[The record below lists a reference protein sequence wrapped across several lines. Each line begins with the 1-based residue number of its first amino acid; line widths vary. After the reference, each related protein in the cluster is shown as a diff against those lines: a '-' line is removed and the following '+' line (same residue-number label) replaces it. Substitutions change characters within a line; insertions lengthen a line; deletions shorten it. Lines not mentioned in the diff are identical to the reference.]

1 MRIVEYIE
9 YVDFENGGPP
19 RAVVDLTRVLHQRGH
34 EVTLA
39 TSDLKD
45 VPRQWQEGDGPSVLT
60 IPRPALPGGFFLPGQ
75 LAGLR
80 TVFERTDLLQLHG
93 VWDRTNMQIAALARR
108 MGVSYCVSLRGMLDD
123 WCMAQR
129 GLKKRLYLSL
139 GGRKVLEGAAF
150 VHCTADAELE
160 QSGKWFPGG
169 RGRVVPN
176 LIDLSQFETLPG
188 ADLAKTRWPA
198 LGGDGPH
205 LLFLSRIHV
214 KKGIKYLLGA
224 MPALVQMHP
233 SLQLFIAGT
242 GDDAYLA
249 SMQQLAEQHGI
260 ADCTHFVGHVGGD
273 EKLSLYEAA
282 DLFVLPT
289 SQENFGFVQFEA
301 LACGTPVM
309 TTTLVDTWQDI
320 VGSGGGIALEQ
331 SAEAI
336 VEGIGPLLGQPE
348 RLAEM
353 GRLGREWVFDR
364 LSVDRIAGELEAMY
378 RDAVA
383 G

>member
-1 MRIVEYIE
+1 M
-9 YVDFENGGPP
+9 
-19 RAVVDLTRVLHQRGH
+19 
-34 EVTLA
+34 
-39 TSDLKD
+39 
-45 VPRQWQEGDGPSVLT
+45 
-60 IPRPALPGGFFLPGQ
+60 
-75 LAGLR
+75 
-80 TVFERTDLLQLHG
+80 
-93 VWDRTNMQIAALARR
+93 
-108 MGVSYCVSLRGMLDD
+108 
-123 WCMAQR
+123 
-129 GLKKRLYLSL
+129 
-139 GGRKVLEGAAF
+139 
-150 VHCTADAELE
+150 
-160 QSGKWFPGG
+160 
-169 RGRVVPN
+169 PN

-188 ADLAKTRWPA
+188 ADLAKARWPA
-198 LGGDGPH
+198 LGGDAPH

-214 KKGIKYLLGA
+214 KKGIEHMLDA

-233 SLQLFIAGT
+233 DLQLFIAGT

-364 LSVDRIAGELEAMY
+364 LSVDRIAGEFEAMY

-383 G
+383 D

>member
-9 YVDFENGGPP
+9 YVDFEIGGPP

-39 TSDLKD
+39 TIDTRD
-45 VPRQWQEGDGPSVLT
+45 VPPEWMGGNGPSVLT
-60 IPRPALPGGFFLPGQ
+60 IPAPALPGGFFLPGQ

-80 TVFERTDLLQLHG
+80 TVFEHTDVLQLHG
-93 VWDRTNMQIAALARR
+93 AWERPNMQIAAVARR
-108 MGVSYCVSLRGMLDD
+108 MGVPYCVSLRGMLDD

-129 GLKKRLYLSL
+129 GFKKRLYLAL
-139 GGRKVLEGAAF
+139 GGRKVLERAAF

-160 QSGKWFPGG
+160 QSGKWFPRG

-188 ADLAKTRWPA
+188 PDLARKRWPA
-198 LGGDGPH
+198 LTGDGPN

-214 KKGIKYLLGA
+214 KKGIEHLLGA
-224 MPALVQMHP
+224 MPRIAEAHP
-233 SLQLFIAGT
+233 GTHLFIAGT

-249 SMQQLAEQHGI
+249 SMQQLAEQQGI
-260 ADCTHFVGHVGGD
+260 ANRTHFVGHVGGD

-289 SQENFGFVQFEA
+289 SQENFGFVQYEA

-309 TTTLVDTWQDI
+309 TTKLVDTWREI
-320 VGSGGGIALEQ
+320 VGSGGGIAVDQ
-331 SAEAI
+331 SADAI
-336 VEGIGPLLGQPE
+336 VEGISPLLGG
-348 RLAEM
+348 RAHLAEM
-353 GRLGREWVFDR
+353 GRLGRAWVFDH
-364 LSVDRIAGELEAMY
+364 LSVERIAGELEAMY
-378 RDAVA
+378 RDAA
-383 G
+383 AS